1 MNTGYKSVFISDLH
15 LGSKHCNA
23 DKLLDFLD
31 GLETE
36 KLYLVGDIIDG
47 WRLQKKWYWPNKHNK
62 ILQKLIKIAKKSE
75 VIYITGNHD
84 EFLRTIPD
92 INIGKVTVYNRFD
105 HMGVDG
111 KRYLVTHGDMF
122 DHLMRTRTGRFVM
135 HLGDVAYDGL
145 IYLNLLVNGFR
156 KIFNR
161 PPWSLAKF
169 LKKKAKA
176 AATYI
181 GDFEQ
186 EMTMYCKKKG
196 YDGIIVGHIHSA
208 NIKEID
214 GIIYMNDGDWCES
227 CTALVETKAGN
238 FQIIQH

>member
-1 MNTGYKSVFISDLH
+1 VNTGYKSVFISDLH

-23 DKLLDFLD
+23 EKLLKFLD

-62 ILQKLIKIAKKSE
+62 IVQKLIKIAKRSE

-92 INIGKVTVYNRFD
+92 INIGEVTVYNRFD
-105 HMGVDG
+105 HIGVDG

-122 DHLMRTRTGRFVM
+122 DHLMRTRSGRFVM

-145 IYLNLLVNGFR
+145 LYLNRLVNVLR

-169 LKKKAKA
+169 LKNKAKV

-186 EMTMYCKKKG
+186 EMSTYCKKKG
-196 YDGIIVGHIHSA
+196 YDGVICGHIHHA
-208 NIKEID
+208 TIKNFD
-214 GIIYMNDGDWCES
+214 GVVYMNDGDWCES
-227 CTALVETKAGN
+227 CTALVETKAGT
-238 FQIIQH
+238 FEIIQY

>member
-1 MNTGYKSVFISDLH
+1 VNTGYKSVFISDLH

-23 DKLLDFLD
+23 EKLLKFLD

-62 ILQKLIKIAKKSE
+62 IVQKLIKIAKRSE

-92 INIGKVTVYNRFD
+92 INIGEVTVYNRFD
-105 HMGVDG
+105 HIGVDG

-122 DHLMRTRTGRFVM
+122 DHLMRTRSGRFVM
-135 HLGDVAYDGL
+135 HLGDIAYDGL
-145 IYLNLLVNGFR
+145 LYLNRLVNVLR

-169 LKKKAKA
+169 LKNKAKV

-186 EMTMYCKKKG
+186 EMSTYCKKKG
-196 YDGIIVGHIHSA
+196 YDGVICGHIHHA
-208 NIKEID
+208 TIKNFD
-214 GIIYMNDGDWCES
+214 GVVYMNDGDWCES
-227 CTALVETKAGN
+227 CTALVETKAGT
-238 FQIIQH
+238 FEIIQY

>member
-23 DKLLDFLD
+23 EKLLKFLD

-62 ILQKLIKIAKKSE
+62 IVQKLIKIAKRSE

-92 INIGKVTVYNRFD
+92 INIGEVTVYNRFD
-105 HMGVDG
+105 HIGVDG

-122 DHLMRTRTGRFVM
+122 DHLMRTRSGRFVM
-135 HLGDVAYDGL
+135 HLGDIAYDGL
-145 IYLNLLVNGFR
+145 LYLNRLVNVLR

-169 LKKKAKA
+169 LKNKAKV

-186 EMTMYCKKKG
+186 EMSTYCKKKG
-196 YDGIIVGHIHSA
+196 YDGVICGHIHHA
-208 NIKEID
+208 TIKNFD
-214 GIIYMNDGDWCES
+214 GVVYMNDGDWCES
-227 CTALVETKAGN
+227 CTALVETKAGT
-238 FQIIQH
+238 FEIIQY